1 MTFCMTPRLPWSGD
15 PRPLWKLY
23 DDFGMEEAVMYGF
36 WNADSPLRSDN
47 EAILPTIYVKKDKA
61 VIVVAN
67 WTDRPA
73 ACRLSLDTGDLGFI
87 PSKVS
92 LPEMAGIQA
101 AGQVDLSGKIEVEG
115 NKGLFILL
123 EK

>member
-1 MTFCMTPRLPWSGD
+1 
-15 PRPLWKLY
+15 
-23 DDFGMEEAVMYGF
+23 MYGF

-47 EAILPTIYVKKDKA
+47 EEVLPTVYVKKDKA

-67 WTDRPA
+67 WTDHA
-73 ACRLSLDTGDLGFI
+73 ATCRLSLDAEALGFT
-87 PSKVS
+87 PSKAS
-92 LPEMAGIQA
+92 LPEMEGIQA
-101 AGQVDLSGKIEVEG
+101 AAQVDLNGSIQVEG